1 MARHARFAQAR
12 FALWPDEGLLE
23 AVASFPGDWINI
35 LRTDLHHARGSLTVD
50 LADEFYRASEADGWQ
65 VGPDGQPDPRHHNR
79 LLRLTWES
87 RWEGHTHFPNQ
98 VFALESY
105 DEYYAGPF
113 GTFHPSRQGVPGS
126 WLYEVVNDPSPWIT
140 EMLEENN
147 NTDTFPP
154 YGVPVAVSERER
166 LRSPHLKPTG
176 RFFPEDARHE
186 DTGWSSD
193 FAFIWSGPQP
203 PTPEELAE
211 ARADIARQQDARW
224 HAQRR
229 RPRYRHLLI
238 ASNSHILEVLCEDL
252 PTWAWVSGS

>member
-1 MARHARFAQAR
+1 MARHARFAQAS

-23 AVASFPGDWINI
+23 AVTSFPGDWINI
-35 LRTDLHHARGSLTVD
+35 LRTDLNHAQGSLTVD
-50 LADEFYRASEADGWQ
+50 LADEFYRASEQDSWRVGSDGR
-65 VGPDGQPDPRHHNR
+65 PDSRHHSR

-87 RWEGHTHFPNQ
+87 RWEGHVHFPNT

-105 DEYYAGPF
+105 DEFYAGPY
-113 GTFHPSRQGVPGS
+113 GTFHPVRQGLPQS

-140 EMLEENN
+140 EMLEENGSGV
-147 NTDTFPP
+147 FPT

-166 LRSPHLKPTG
+166 MLNPHLKPTG
-176 RFFPEDARHE
+176 RFFPEEARLE

-193 FAFIWSGPQP
+193 FAFVWSGSPP

-211 ARADIARQQDARW
+211 ARAEITRQKEARW
-224 HAQRR
+224 QAQRR

-238 ASNSHILEVLCEDL
+238 ASNTHLLEVLCEDF
-252 PTWAWVSGS
+252 PTWEWVSGS